1 MLQALKRFVE
11 AGFVVAVLGKELARL
26 IVGEAM
32 PFGISADFGGG
43 GFVCHAASIPERARA
58 FR

>member
-1 MLQALKRFVE
+1 VLQAPERFVE

-32 PFGISADFGGG
+32 PFGIGADFGGG
-43 GFVCHAASIPERARA
+43 GLVCHAG
-58 FR
+58 